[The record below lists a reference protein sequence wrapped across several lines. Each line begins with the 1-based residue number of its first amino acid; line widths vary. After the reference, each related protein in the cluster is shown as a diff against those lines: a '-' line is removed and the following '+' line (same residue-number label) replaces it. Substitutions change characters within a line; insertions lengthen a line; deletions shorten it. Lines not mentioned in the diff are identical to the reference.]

1 MLRTIQP
8 IGNRPD
14 TMPSPAALPAIAA
27 GMPNTNAAMPTP
39 TSSASPAA
47 RCACMWKKA
56 SEQSSTATGKPAA
69 TVDHTALPSGS

>member
-14 TMPSPAALPAIAA
+14 TMPRPAALPAIAA
-27 GMPNTNAAMPTP
+27 GMPNTKEATPTP
-39 TSSASPAA
+39 TTSASPAA
-47 RCACMWKKA
+47 RCACMWKNA

-69 TVDHTALPSGS
+69 MVDHTALPSGS